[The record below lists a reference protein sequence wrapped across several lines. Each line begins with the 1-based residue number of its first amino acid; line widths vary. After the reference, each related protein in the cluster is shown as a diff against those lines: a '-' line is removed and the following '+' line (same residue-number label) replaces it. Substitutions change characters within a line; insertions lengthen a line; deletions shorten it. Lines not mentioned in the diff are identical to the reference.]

1 MRPGENGRA
10 QVDASIIERPL
21 VPSSPIAL
29 SAIGLR
35 ALTDREAVI
44 TSASPSGGGELWTGT
59 WRWWERR
66 PKLALA
72 FDSVSPFGGVW
83 GVTVFGERQ
92 TYQSDGIVSEETRRR
107 AEFHVSDWTARGL
120 RWEGTAAVDRFAD
133 RQGGEVRRAL
143 SLGGALAER
152 LAGDR
157 AVLEMR
163 AASWVGQLNTWTV
176 ALRSEWRSRLRNDG
190 VVWLARA
197 GDSVT
202 AVDAPLALWP
212 GAGTGQGR
220 DGLLRAHPLIDDGII
235 RDAVFGRHVID
246 AGVEGRK
253 WMQVSRKPVRVAPAI
268 FVDLARA
275 YHALDPENERWQ
287 ADVGAGLRIAIPG
300 AGVLRVDLAHGVADG
315 RTALS
320 MGWGK

>member
-1 MRPGENGRA
+1 
-10 QVDASIIERPL
+10 V
-21 VPSSPIAL
+21 

-72 FDSVSPFGGVW
+72 FDAVAPFGGVW

-92 TYQSDGIVSEETRRR
+92 TYESDGIVSEETRRR
-107 AEFHVSDWTARGL
+107 AEFHVSDWTAHGL
-120 RWEGTAAVDRFAD
+120 RWEGAAAVDRFAD
-133 RQGGEVRRAL
+133 RRGGEVRRAL
-143 SLGGALAER
+143 SLGGAVQGR

-157 AVLEMR
+157 ALLEMR
-163 AASWVGQLNTWTV
+163 GASWIGELNTWTL
-176 ALRSEWRSRLRNDG
+176 ALRSEWRSRIRNDG
-190 VVWLARA
+190 LVWLARA
-197 GDSVT
+197 RDSL
-202 AVDAPLALWP
+202 ASVDAPLALWP

-235 RDAVFGRHVID
+235 RDAAFGRHVID
-246 AGVEGRK
+246 GGVEARR
-253 WMQVSRKPVRVAPAI
+253 WMQVSRKPVRFAPAV
-268 FVDLARA
+268 FVDVARA
-275 YHALDPENERWQ
+275 YQALDPENQRWQ

-300 AGVLRVDLAHGVADG
+300 AGVLRVDLAHGLADG

-320 MGWGK
+320 MGWNR